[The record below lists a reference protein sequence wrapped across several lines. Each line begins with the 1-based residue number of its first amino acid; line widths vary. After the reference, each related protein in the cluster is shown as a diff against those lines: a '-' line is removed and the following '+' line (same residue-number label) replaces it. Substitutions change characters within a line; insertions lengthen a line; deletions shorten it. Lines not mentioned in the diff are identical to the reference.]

1 MVTNEELENYARL
14 LSKSTGIE
22 YCVDHA
28 YGKVRLMTADGGR
41 DVSPR
46 LSKGELIFWMDAFRT
61 GIQEYTDR
69 RYARK
74 ITVNK
79 R

>member
-1 MVTNEELENYARL
+1 MVTNEELENYARI
-14 LSKSTGIE
+14 LSNSTGIE
-22 YCVDHA
+22 YYVDHA
-28 YGKVRLMTADGGR
+28 YGKVRLMTADASR

-46 LSKGELIFWMDAFRT
+46 LSKGELLFWMEAFRT

-74 ITVNK
+74 MLK
-79 R
+79 RK